1 MRSGAISTEEYLLG
15 KRIKSLNNE
24 DVKKSNFLKSKWL
37 QNFKF
42 VFFFVASGVSSAP
55 VDKELIDK
63 RSQLDMHAKMR
74 EDPIY
79 LMKYE
84 YINIIFKKHF
94 LG

>member
-1 MRSGAISTEEYLLG
+1 MT
-15 KRIKSLNNE
+15 
-24 DVKKSNFLKSKWL
+24 F

-42 VFFFVASGVSSAP
+42 DLFFVASGVSSAP

-63 RSQLDMHAKMR
+63 RSLMDMQAKMR

-79 LMKYE
+79 LMKY
-84 YINIIFKKHF
+84 IICSIFKKNF